1 MSFKL
6 VRSYR
11 MSFKHILASLP
22 FCHTLKMRIWPRK
35 TISGGIIAL
44 GQPLPRAC
52 EQWGAFKGCFFVFPH
67 HKNKIPR
74 QTEKISKTKK
84 TPSSRFHD
92 TVVMCSPTDCLFF
105 LGGAR
110 CLNLVTL
117 LDTSWNLWGQFLW
130 RKTTDAPPLGRM
142 TRKTTTW
149 HSKWAPFI
157 FETSTI
163 SHVM

>member
-84 TPSSRFHD
+84 LPVVVSMILLWCAVLLIVFFFGGGEVPKFGDTPWHFLKSLGSISLKKDDGCPAARPHDKKNHDLTLQMSSVH
-92 TVVMCSPTDCLFF
+92 L
-105 LGGAR
+105 
-110 CLNLVTL
+110 
-117 LDTSWNLWGQFLW
+117 WN
-130 RKTTDAPPLGRM
+130 
-142 TRKTTTW
+142 
-149 HSKWAPFI
+149 
-157 FETSTI
+157 
-163 SHVM
+163 